1 MRWNLFRR
9 ADSADASDS
18 SFETTV
24 VDDVAAARMAQA
36 PAGDGAVA
44 GDGTL
49 SPGSPDA
56 SDAAAAPPPAPVVA
70 GIGTGMESESIG
82 HVGRYALKSVLG
94 KGGLGTVYNAWD
106 PLLSRT
112 VALKT
117 LHIDADP
124 AARESLDAM
133 FLNEARAAAGLS
145 HPHIVTVFDAG
156 PSDTGVYI
164 AMERLQGQDL
174 RHLLLQGVRPGP
186 VEAAQVVRR
195 VADALAYAHRKG
207 VVHCDVKPANIFMTG
222 RMHPKVLDFGI
233 ARVAH
238 RDVPALEGMAAG
250 SPYYLAPEQMDGRSV
265 DRRSDVYS
273 LGVVL
278 YELLVGKKPFDGK
291 SLEEIMDAVKNAE
304 VVPAHRVSPK
314 IPLGLSVIAGRAME
328 RDPNQRYPSA
338 RHLSMELRHWVDSAE
353 ARALRNEARGTPAP
367 ASPKVGKVLKF
378 GLLALAFVA
387 VVGGLVWLKVGTS
400 PAELAVV
407 PPVVAPVHA
416 PAPAPA
422 PSVAIA
428 AAAQAAEEAAAKASA
443 AAAASA
449 AAQASA
455 ASASMALDTGAGTAP
470 VAASA
475 PAAPVAEAKASA
487 PAVIS
492 KAEAARRRKAA
503 AVATMTEGVPIT
515 AVLSEGVVQ
524 LAVSPWGQV
533 EVDGKPMGTSPPL
546 TRLTLSSGSHT
557 ITVRNTDFPAYTTSV
572 TVDGETPVTLRHR
585 FGP

>member
-9 ADSADASDS
+9 ADLADASDS

-24 VDDVAAARMAQA
+24 VDDVAAARMAQG
-36 PAGDGAVA
+36 PATESAV
-44 GDGTL
+44 G
-49 SPGSPDA
+49 
-56 SDAAAAPPPAPVVA
+56 PPPAPVLA
-70 GIGTGMESESIG
+70 GIGTGIDSESIG
-82 HVGRYALKSVLG
+82 HVGRYALKTILG
-94 KGGLGTVYNAWD
+94 KGGLGTVYAAWD

-124 AARESLDAM
+124 AARESLDAL

-174 RHLLLQGVRPGP
+174 RHLLQQGVRPGP
-186 VEAAQVVRR
+186 IEAAQVVRR

-238 RDVPALEGMAAG
+238 RDVPALEGMVAG
-250 SPYYLAPEQMDGRSV
+250 SPFYLAPEQMDGRSV

-278 YELLVGKKPFDGK
+278 YELLVGKKPFEGK
-291 SLEEIMDAVKNAE
+291 SLEEITTAVKTAE
-304 VVPAHRVSPK
+304 VVPAHRMSPK
-314 IPLGLSVIAGRAME
+314 IPLGLSVIAGRAMA
-328 RDPNQRYPSA
+328 RDPDQRYPSA

-353 ARALRNEARGTPAP
+353 ARALRNEARGTPNPTSATKKIARVAVP
-367 ASPKVGKVLKF
+367 LAAVAAIAGGLAWMKF
-378 GLLALAFVA
+378 G
-387 VVGGLVWLKVGTS
+387 GTS
-400 PAELAVV
+400 SDVAAAPGASAPTPVRVAAVAPLAVTI
-407 PPVVAPVHA
+407 AP
-416 PAPAPA
+416 
-422 PSVAIA
+422 A
-428 AAAQAAEEAAAKASA
+428 AAAAEET

-449 AAQASA
+449 AAATSA
-455 ASASMALDTGAGTAP
+455 AASSAVALDPNAVT
-470 VAASA
+470 A
-475 PAAPVAEAKASA
+475 PAASGAVADTAAAKSA
-487 PAVIS
+487 ERIVVS
-492 KAEAARRRKAA
+492 KAEAARRRKAM
-503 AVATMTEGVPIT
+503 AVATVTGGAQSS
-515 AVLSEGVVQ
+515 AVLAEGVVQ

-533 EVDGKPMGTSPPL
+533 EVDGKTMGTSPPL
-546 TRLTLSSGSHT
+546 TRLTLSAGSHT
-557 ITVRNTDFPAYTTSV
+557 ITVRNTDFPAYTT
-572 TVDGETPVTLRHR
+572 TIAIDGESPVTLRHR

>member
-1 MRWNLFRR
+1 MRWNPFRR
-9 ADSADASDS
+9 ADSPDASDS

-36 PAGDGAVA
+36 PEGAVA
-44 GDGTL
+44 
-49 SPGSPDA
+49 PA
-56 SDAAAAPPPAPVVA
+56 PAPVVA

-82 HVGRYALKSVLG
+82 HVGRYALKSILG
-94 KGGLGTVYNAWD
+94 KGGLGTVYAAWD

-124 AARESLDAM
+124 AARESLDAL

-186 VEAAQVVRR
+186 IEAAQVVRR

-238 RDVPALEGMAAG
+238 RDVPALEGVAAG
-250 SPYYLAPEQMDGRSV
+250 SPFYLAPEQMDGRSV

-278 YELLVGKKPFDGK
+278 YELLVGKKPFEGK
-291 SLEEIMDAVKNAE
+291 SLEEIMTAVKTAE

-314 IPLGLSVIAGRAME
+314 IPLGLSVIAGRAMA
-328 RDPNQRYPSA
+328 RDPDQRYPSA

-353 ARALRNEARGTPAP
+353 ARALRNEARGTPVAMP
-367 ASPKVGKVLKF
+367 PGQRFLRL
-378 GLLALAFVA
+378 GLPLLAFVA
-387 VVGGLVWLKVGTS
+387 VAGGLAWLKFGTS
-400 PAELAVV
+400 PAEIAVV
-407 PPVVAPVHA
+407 PPAASA
-416 PAPAPA
+416 PAHVAAAAPT
-422 PSVAIA
+422 VAIA
-428 AAAQAAEEAAAKASA
+428 SVAAAAEE

-449 AAQASA
+449 AASASA
-455 ASASMALDTGAGTAP
+455 GASSAMALDTGNGTTPTA
-470 VAASA
+470 VAAA
-475 PAAPVAEAKASA
+475 PAAAPSA
-487 PAVIS
+487 PAVVS
-492 KAEAARRRKAA
+492 KAEAARRRKAM
-503 AVATMTEGVPIT
+503 AVATLTEGVPIS

-533 EVDGKPMGTSPPL
+533 EVDGKPMGISPPL
-546 TRLTLSSGSHT
+546 TRLTLTSGNHT
-557 ITVRNTDFPAYTTSV
+557 ITVRNTDFPAYTATV
-572 TVDGETPVTLRHR
+572 TVDGESPVTLRHR

>member
-9 ADSADASDS
+9 SDASDASDS

-24 VDDVAAARMAQA
+24 VDDVAAARLAAQGPA
-36 PAGDGAVA
+36 PEGPAENV
-44 GDGTL
+44 
-49 SPGSPDA
+49 
-56 SDAAAAPPPAPVVA
+56 AAPPPAPVVA
-70 GIGTGMESESIG
+70 GVGTGMESESIG
-82 HVGRYALKSVLG
+82 HVGRYALKSILG

-174 RHLLLQGVRPGP
+174 RHLLQQGVRPGP

-278 YELLVGKKPFDGK
+278 YELLVGKKPFEGG
-291 SLEEIMDAVKNAE
+291 SLEEIMTAVKTAE

-314 IPLGLSVIAGRAME
+314 VPLGLSVIASRAMS
-328 RDPNQRYPSA
+328 RDPDQRYPSA

-353 ARALRNEARGTPAP
+353 ARALRSEARGTAAPEPAGN
-367 ASPKVGKVLKF
+367 KLLKIA
-378 GLLALAFVA
+378 LPALAFVV
-387 VVGGLVWLKVGTS
+387 VVGGLLWLKFGTS
-400 PAELAVV
+400 PAELVAA
-407 PPVVAPVHA
+407 PAAAPVRA
-416 PAPAPA
+416 PAAA
-422 PSVAIA
+422 PSAVSIAEVAR
-428 AAAQAAEEAAAKASA
+428 AAEEAAAQASAAQA

-449 AAQASA
+449 AAASA
-455 ASASMALDTGAGTAP
+455 AAAAATVAAAPVAAASAAMVLDTGAAP
-470 VAASA
+470 VAGPASV
-475 PAAPVAEAKASA
+475 AAAAADAK
-487 PAVIS
+487 PAVVS

-503 AVATMTEGVPIT
+503 AVATLTEGVPIK
-515 AVLSEGVVQ
+515 AVLAEGVVQ
-524 LAVSPWGQV
+524 LALTPWGQV
-533 EVDGKPMGTSPPL
+533 EVDGKPMGISPPL
-546 TRLTLSSGSHT
+546 TRLTLSSGTHT
-557 ITVRNTDFPAYTTSV
+557 ITVRNTDFPAYTTTV
-572 TVDGETPVTLRHR
+572 TVDGESPVTLRHR

>member
-9 ADSADASDS
+9 ADVADASDS

-36 PAGDGAVA
+36 QLPEGVV
-44 GDGTL
+44 
-49 SPGSPDA
+49 
-56 SDAAAAPPPAPVVA
+56 APPPAPVLTGVGA
-70 GIGTGMESESIG
+70 GIESESIG
-82 HVGRYALKSVLG
+82 HVGRYALKTILG
-94 KGGLGTVYNAWD
+94 KGGLGTVYAAWD

-124 AARESLDAM
+124 AAREALDAL

-186 VEAAQVVRR
+186 IEAAQVVRR

-238 RDVPALEGMAAG
+238 RDVPALEGAMAG

-278 YELLVGKKPFDGK
+278 YELLVGKKPFEGK
-291 SLEEIMDAVKNAE
+291 SLEEITTAVKNAE

-314 IPLGLSVIAGRAME
+314 IPLGLSVIAGRAMA
-328 RDPNQRYPSA
+328 RDPDQRYPSA

-353 ARALRNEARGTPAP
+353 ARALRNESRGAAAAASPGRKIARIAVPLAGLAVIAAGAAWLKLGGTSTDVAAAP
-367 ASPKVGKVLKF
+367 AAS
-378 GLLALAFVA
+378 
-387 VVGGLVWLKVGTS
+387 
-400 PAELAVV
+400 
-407 PPVVAPVHA
+407 APVPVRVA
-416 PAPAPA
+416 AAA
-422 PSVAIA
+422 PSAVAIA
-428 AAAQAAEEAAAKASA
+428 ASAAAAEEA

-449 AAQASA
+449 AATQA
-455 ASASMALDTGAGTAP
+455 G
-470 VAASA
+470 ASA
-475 PAAPVAEAKASA
+475 PAALDVAAVSASA
-487 PAVIS
+487 AAPAASPATPAVADAVPPKTVVS
-492 KAEAARRRKAA
+492 KAEAARRRKAM
-503 AVATMTEGVPIT
+503 AVASVTEGVPIS
-515 AVLSEGVVQ
+515 AVLAEGVVQ

-533 EVDGKPMGTSPPL
+533 EVDGKPMGISPPL
-546 TRLTLSSGSHT
+546 TRLTLTSGNHT
-557 ITVRNTDFPAYTTSV
+557 ITVRNTDFPAYTTTV
-572 TVDGETPVTLRHR
+572 TVDGESPVTLRHR

>member
-1 MRWNLFRR
+1 MRWNPFRR
-9 ADSADASDS
+9 ADSPDASDS

-24 VDDVAAARMAQA
+24 VDDVAAARMATQGQA
-36 PAGDGAVA
+36 PEG
-44 GDGTL
+44 
-49 SPGSPDA
+49 
-56 SDAAAAPPPAPVVA
+56 AAAPPPAPVLPGV
-70 GIGTGMESESIG
+70 GTGIESESIG
-82 HVGRYALKSVLG
+82 HVGRYALKTILG
-94 KGGLGTVYNAWD
+94 KGGLGTVYAAWD

-124 AARESLDAM
+124 AARESLDAL

-186 VEAAQVVRR
+186 IEAAQVVRR

-238 RDVPALEGMAAG
+238 RDVPALEGVAAG
-250 SPYYLAPEQMDGRSV
+250 SPFYLAPEQMDGRSV

-278 YELLVGKKPFDGK
+278 YELLVGKKPFEGK
-291 SLEEIMDAVKNAE
+291 SLEEIMTAVKTAE

-314 IPLGLSVIAGRAME
+314 IPLGLSVIAGRAMA
-328 RDPNQRYPSA
+328 RDPDQRYPSA

-353 ARALRNEARGTPAP
+353 ARALRNEARGTPAATP
-367 ASPKVGKVLKF
+367 PGRRFLRL
-378 GLLALAFVA
+378 GLPLLAFVA
-387 VVGGLVWLKVGTS
+387 VAGGLAWLKFGTS
-400 PAELAVV
+400 PAEVAAV
-407 PPVVAPVHA
+407 PPAASA
-416 PAPAPA
+416 PAVARVAAAA

-428 AAAQAAEEAAAKASA
+428 PAAAAAEE

-449 AAQASA
+449 AAASA
-455 ASASMALDTGAGTAP
+455 RASSAMAPATGNGSSPAA
-470 VAASA
+470 VAATPAVA
-475 PAAPVAEAKASA
+475 PSA
-487 PAVIS
+487 PAVVS
-492 KAEAARRRKAA
+492 KAEAARRRKAM
-503 AVATMTEGVPIT
+503 AVATLTGGVPIS

-533 EVDGKPMGTSPPL
+533 EVDGKPMGISPPL
-546 TRLTLSSGSHT
+546 TRLTLTSGNHT
-557 ITVRNTDFPAYTTSV
+557 VTVRNTDFPAYTTTV
-572 TVDGETPVTLRHR
+572 TVDGESPVTLRHR

>member
-9 ADSADASDS
+9 AETTDASDS

-24 VDDVAAARMAQA
+24 VDDAAAARLAQTQSA
-36 PAGDGAVA
+36 DGMV
-44 GDGTL
+44 
-49 SPGSPDA
+49 
-56 SDAAAAPPPAPVVA
+56 APPPAPVLA
-70 GIGTGMESESIG
+70 GLGAALESESIG
-82 HVGRYALKSVLG
+82 HVGRYALKTILG
-94 KGGLGTVYNAWD
+94 KGGLGTVYAAWD

-124 AARESLDAM
+124 AARETLDAL

-156 PSDTGVYI
+156 PSETGVYI

-238 RDVPALEGMAAG
+238 RDVPALEGMMAG

-278 YELLVGKKPFDGK
+278 YELLVGKKPFEGT
-291 SLEEIMDAVKNAE
+291 SLEAITAAVKAGDA
-304 VVPAHRVSPK
+304 VPAHRVSPK
-314 IPLGLSVIAGRAME
+314 IPLGLSVIAGRAMAH
-328 RDPNQRYPSA
+328 DPDQRYPSA

-353 ARALRNEARGTPAP
+353 ARALRNDARAPIAAP
-367 ASPKVGKVLKF
+367 AGNRFLRLGLPMIAVAVAVIGGALAWMKF
-378 GLLALAFVA
+378 GATAPEA
-387 VVGGLVWLKVGTS
+387 
-400 PAELAVV
+400 
-407 PPVVAPVHA
+407 VAPAQAASA
-416 PAPAPA
+416 PEPVRVAAA
-422 PSVAIA
+422 TPSAVSIA
-428 AAAQAAEEAAAKASA
+428 AAAAAAEEA

-449 AAQASA
+449 AAAQSTATSA
-455 ASASMALDTGAGTAP
+455 TAAPNTP
-470 VAASA
+470 VAIAPAASA
-475 PAAPVAEAKASA
+475 PASESAAAATTLTTNTAAVAPSDAAS
-487 PAVIS
+487 VGKTVVS
-492 KAEAARRRKAA
+492 KAEAARRRKAMAIA
-503 AVATMTEGVPIT
+503 AVSSGVPMT
-515 AVLSEGVVQ
+515 AVLAEGVVQ

-533 EVDGKPMGTSPPL
+533 EVDGKPMGISPPL
-546 TRLTLSSGSHT
+546 TRLTLSSGRHT
-557 ITVRNTDFPAYTTSV
+557 ITVRNTDFPAYMATV
-572 TVDGETPVTLRHR
+572 TVDGESPVTLRHR

>member
-9 ADSADASDS
+9 ADSAGASDS
-18 SFETTV
+18 NFETTV
-24 VDDVAAARMAQA
+24 VDDAATARLAQGT
-36 PAGDGAVA
+36 PAETEGETTV
-44 GDGTL
+44 
-49 SPGSPDA
+49 
-56 SDAAAAPPPAPVVA
+56 APPPPVLA
-70 GIGTGMESESIG
+70 GIGPGMEGESIG

-117 LHIDADP
+117 LHIDSDP
-124 AARESLDAM
+124 ASRESLDAM

-156 PSDTGVYI
+156 PSDSGVYI

-186 VEAAQVVRR
+186 IEAAQVVRR

-238 RDVPALEGMAAG
+238 RDVPALDGVIAG
-250 SPYYLAPEQMDGRSV
+250 SPYYLAPEQIDGRSV

-278 YELLVGKKPFDGK
+278 YELLVGKKPFEGK
-291 SLEEIMDAVKNAE
+291 SLEEITAAVKAGDA
-304 VVPAHRVSPK
+304 VPAHRVSPK
-314 IPLGLSVIAGRAME
+314 IPLGLSVIASRAMAA
-328 RDPNQRYPSA
+328 DPDQRYPSA

-353 ARALRNEARGTPAP
+353 ARALKDEARGVAAQAP
-367 ASPKVGKVLKF
+367 ARNPLLRVGLPLLGFLAVIGVLAWLKF
-378 GLLALAFVA
+378 
-387 VVGGLVWLKVGTS
+387 GTS
-400 PAELAVV
+400 PAELAAT
-407 PPVVAPVHA
+407 PPPPSAAAPVRTAAATPSAVTIA
-416 PAPAPA
+416 PAA
-422 PSVAIA
+422 V
-428 AAAQAAEEAAAKASA
+428 AAEEAAARASAAMAAPTASA
-443 AAAASA
+443 AAVADAGTA
-449 AAQASA
+449 AATGAPA
-455 ASASMALDTGAGTAP
+455 ADASASRP
-470 VAASA
+470 V
-475 PAAPVAEAKASA
+475 V
-487 PAVIS
+487 VS

-503 AVATMTEGVPIT
+503 AVASVTEGVPIT
-515 AVLSEGVVQ
+515 AVLAEGVVQ
-524 LAVSPWGQV
+524 LAISPWGQV
-533 EVDGKPMGTSPPL
+533 EVDGKPMGISPPL
-546 TRLTLSSGSHT
+546 TRLTLNSGNHT
-557 ITVRNTDFPAYTTSV
+557 ITVRNTDFPAYTQTV
-572 TVDGETPVTLRHR
+572 TVDGESPVTLRHR

>member
-9 ADSADASDS
+9 ADSAGASDS
-18 SFETTV
+18 NFETTV
-24 VDDVAAARMAQA
+24 VDDAGNARLAQGNAAETE
-36 PAGDGAVA
+36 GEV
-44 GDGTL
+44 TV
-49 SPGSPDA
+49 
-56 SDAAAAPPPAPVVA
+56 APPPPVLA
-70 GIGTGMESESIG
+70 GIGPGMEGESIG

-117 LHIDADP
+117 LHIDSDP
-124 AARESLDAM
+124 ASRESLDAM

-156 PSDTGVYI
+156 PSDSGVYI

-186 VEAAQVVRR
+186 IEAAQVVRR

-238 RDVPALEGMAAG
+238 RDVPALEGVVAG
-250 SPYYLAPEQMDGRSV
+250 SPYYLAPEQVDGRSV

-278 YELLVGKKPFDGK
+278 YELLVGKKPFEGK
-291 SLEEIMDAVKNAE
+291 SLEEITAAVKAGDA
-304 VVPAHRVSPK
+304 VPAHRVSSK
-314 IPLGLSVIAGRAME
+314 IPLGLSVIASRAMAA
-328 RDPNQRYPSA
+328 DPDQRYPSA

-353 ARALRNEARGTPAP
+353 ARALRDEARGVSAPAP
-367 ASPKVGKVLKF
+367 ARNPWLRIALPLIGFAAVIGALAWLKF
-378 GLLALAFVA
+378 
-387 VVGGLVWLKVGTS
+387 GTS
-400 PAELAVV
+400 PAELAAT
-407 PPVVAPVHA
+407 PPASGATAPVNVA
-416 PAPAPA
+416 AAT
-422 PSVAIA
+422 PSAVAIA
-428 AAAQAAEEAAAKASA
+428 PAAAAAEEAAARASAGAAPAAAAPASA
-443 AAAASA
+443 AVAADTGSATAADTAASK
-449 AAQASA
+449 
-455 ASASMALDTGAGTAP
+455 P
-470 VAASA
+470 V
-475 PAAPVAEAKASA
+475 
-487 PAVIS
+487 VIS

-503 AVATMTEGVPIT
+503 AVASVTEGVPIT

-524 LAVSPWGQV
+524 LAISPWGQV
-533 EVDGKPMGTSPPL
+533 EVDGKPMGISPPL
-546 TRLTLSSGSHT
+546 TRLTLNSGNHT
-557 ITVRNTDFPAYTTSV
+557 ITVRNTDFPAYTQTV
-572 TVDGETPVTLRHR
+572 TVDGESPVTLRHR

>member
-24 VDDVAAARMAQA
+24 VDDVAAARMAQG
-36 PAGDGAVA
+36 PVTESAV
-44 GDGTL
+44 
-49 SPGSPDA
+49 
-56 SDAAAAPPPAPVVA
+56 APPPVPVLA
-70 GIGTGMESESIG
+70 GIGTGIESESIG
-82 HVGRYALKSVLG
+82 HVGRYALKTILG
-94 KGGLGTVYNAWD
+94 KGGLGTVYAAWD

-124 AARESLDAM
+124 AARESLDAL

-186 VEAAQVVRR
+186 IEAAQVVRR

-238 RDVPALEGMAAG
+238 RDVPALEGVVAG
-250 SPYYLAPEQMDGRSV
+250 SPFYLAPEQMDGRSV

-278 YELLVGKKPFDGK
+278 YELLVGKKPFEGK
-291 SLEEIMDAVKNAE
+291 SLDEITTAVKTAE

-314 IPLGLSVIAGRAME
+314 IPLGLSVIAGRAMA
-328 RDPNQRYPSA
+328 RDPDQRYPSA

-353 ARALRNEARGTPAP
+353 ARALRNEARGTPNPTSATKKIARVAVP
-367 ASPKVGKVLKF
+367 LAAIAVIAGGVAWMKF
-378 GLLALAFVA
+378 GGAQ
-387 VVGGLVWLKVGTS
+387 S
-400 PAELAVV
+400 D
-407 PPVVAPVHA
+407 
-416 PAPAPA
+416 
-422 PSVAIA
+422 VAIA
-428 AAAQAAEEAAAKASA
+428 APAANAPAPVRVAAVAPAAVVIAPAAAAAEEA

-449 AAQASA
+449 AAAS
-455 ASASMALDTGAGTAP
+455 
-470 VAASA
+470 VAASSALALDPNAAPA
-475 PAAPVAEAKASA
+475 PAASGAAADAAAAKSAERI
-487 PAVIS
+487 VVS
-492 KAEAARRRKAA
+492 KAEAARRRKAMA
-503 AVATMTEGVPIT
+503 LATVTGGAPT
-515 AVLSEGVVQ
+515 SAVLAEGVVQ

-533 EVDGKPMGTSPPL
+533 EVDGKTMGTSPPL
-546 TRLTLSSGSHT
+546 TRLTLSAGNHT
-557 ITVRNTDFPAYTTSV
+557 VTVRNTDFPAYTT
-572 TVDGETPVTLRHR
+572 TIAVDGESPITLRHR

>member
-9 ADSADASDS
+9 ADTTDASDS

-24 VDDVAAARMAQA
+24 VDDAAAARLAQTQSSE
-36 PAGDGAVA
+36 GVVG
-44 GDGTL
+44 
-49 SPGSPDA
+49 
-56 SDAAAAPPPAPVVA
+56 PPPAPVLA
-70 GIGTGMESESIG
+70 GIGPAIESESIG
-82 HVGRYALKSVLG
+82 HVGRYALKTILG
-94 KGGLGTVYNAWD
+94 KGGLGTVYAAWD

-124 AARESLDAM
+124 AARETLDAL

-174 RHLLLQGVRPGP
+174 RHLLQQGVRPGP

-238 RDVPALEGMAAG
+238 RDVPALEGVMAG

-278 YELLVGKKPFDGK
+278 YELLVGKKPFEGS
-291 SLEEIMDAVKNAE
+291 SLEEITAAVKAGE

-314 IPLGLSVIAGRAME
+314 IPLGLSVIAGRAMA
-328 RDPNQRYPSA
+328 RDPDQRYPSA

-353 ARALRNEARGTPAP
+353 ARALRNDTRAPAASPVGRKIVRVAVPLATLAVVAGALAWMKLASTSSDVAATPAP
-367 ASPKVGKVLKF
+367 AS
-378 GLLALAFVA
+378 
-387 VVGGLVWLKVGTS
+387 
-400 PAELAVV
+400 
-407 PPVVAPVHA
+407 APVR
-416 PAPAPA
+416 
-422 PSVAIA
+422 VA
-428 AAAQAAEEAAAKASA
+428 AAAPSPVGIAASAAAAEEA

-449 AAQASA
+449 AGQSATAGAAIAVDNGSTAPA
-455 ASASMALDTGAGTAP
+455 ASAGIGATAPGASATSAGTAASGD
-470 VAASA
+470 VAGGKT
-475 PAAPVAEAKASA
+475 V
-487 PAVIS
+487 VS
-492 KAEAARRRKAA
+492 KAEAARRRKAM
-503 AVATMTEGVPIT
+503 AVATVTGGAPMS
-515 AVLSEGVVQ
+515 AVLAEGVVQ

-533 EVDGKPMGTSPPL
+533 EVDGKPMGISPPL

-557 ITVRNTDFPAYTTSV
+557 ITVRNTDFPAYMATV
-572 TVDGETPVTLRHR
+572 TVDGESPVTLRHR

>member
-24 VDDVAAARMAQA
+24 VDDVAAARMAAQGAAPDGVAEFPADPA
-36 PAGDGAVA
+36 PA
-44 GDGTL
+44 
-49 SPGSPDA
+49 
-56 SDAAAAPPPAPVVA
+56 PAPVVA

-174 RHLLLQGVRPGP
+174 RHLLQQGVRPGP

-238 RDVPALEGMAAG
+238 RDVPALDGVAAG
-250 SPYYLAPEQMDGRSV
+250 SPYYLAPEQIDGRSV

-278 YELLVGKKPFDGK
+278 YELLVGKKPFEGK
-291 SLEEIMDAVKNAE
+291 SLEEIMAAVKAAD

-314 IPLGLSVIAGRAME
+314 IPLGLSVIAGRAMA
-328 RDPNQRYPSA
+328 RDPDQRYPSA
-338 RHLSMELRHWVDSAE
+338 RHLSMELRHWIDSAE
-353 ARALRNEARGTPAP
+353 ARALRNDARGAATPGSAG
-367 ASPKVGKVLKF
+367 SLILKF
-378 GLLALAFVA
+378 GLPALAFLA
-387 VVGGLVWLKVGTS
+387 VVGGLAWLKFGTS
-400 PAELAVV
+400 PTELAVAAPAVV
-407 PPVVAPVHA
+407 PPAHVAA
-416 PAPAPA
+416 AA

-428 AAAQAAEEAAAKASA
+428 PAAQAAEEAAARASAAEA
-443 AAAASA
+443 AAAASTA
-449 AAQASA
+449 ASAATPASA
-455 ASASMALDTGAGTAP
+455 ASAQDTAATG
-470 VAASA
+470 ASA
-475 PAAPVAEAKASA
+475 PAVAEAKASA

-492 KAEAARRRKAA
+492 KAEAARRRKAL
-503 AVATMTEGVPIT
+503 AVASITEGLPIS

-533 EVDGKPMGTSPPL
+533 EVDGKPMGISPPL

-557 ITVRNTDFPAYTTSV
+557 ITVRNTDFPAYTTTV
-572 TVDGETPVTLRHR
+572 TVDGESPVTLRHR

>member
-9 ADSADASDS
+9 PDVADASDS

-36 PAGDGAVA
+36 QSPEGAV
-44 GDGTL
+44 
-49 SPGSPDA
+49 
-56 SDAAAAPPPAPVVA
+56 APPPAPVLTGV
-70 GIGTGMESESIG
+70 GTGIESESIG
-82 HVGRYALKSVLG
+82 HVGRYALKTILG
-94 KGGLGTVYNAWD
+94 KGGLGTVYAAWD

-124 AARESLDAM
+124 SAREALDAL

-186 VEAAQVVRR
+186 IEAAQVVRR

-238 RDVPALEGMAAG
+238 RDVPALEGAMAG

-278 YELLVGKKPFDGK
+278 YELLVGKKPFEGR
-291 SLEEIMDAVKNAE
+291 SLEEITTAVKSAE

-314 IPLGLSVIAGRAME
+314 IPLGLSVIAGRAMA
-328 RDPNQRYPSA
+328 RDPDQRYPSA

-353 ARALRNEARGTPAP
+353 ARALRNESRGVPAAASSGRKIARIAVP
-367 ASPKVGKVLKF
+367 
-378 GLLALAFVA
+378 LA
-387 VVGGLVWLKVGTS
+387 G
-400 PAELAVV
+400 LAVV
-407 PPVVAPVHA
+407 AAGAAWLRPGATSADIAAAPAASAAPVRVAAAA
-416 PAPAPA
+416 PPA
-422 PSVAIA
+422 VAIA
-428 AAAQAAEEAAAKASA
+428 PSAAAAEEA

-449 AAQASA
+449 AAGAQAGSGVPAALDLAAASA
-455 ASASMALDTGAGTAP
+455 A
-470 VAASA
+470 A
-475 PAAPVAEAKASA
+475 PAASPAM
-487 PAVIS
+487 PAVADAVVTKTVVS
-492 KAEAARRRKAA
+492 KAEAARRRKAMA
-503 AVATMTEGVPIT
+503 LASVSEGVPIS
-515 AVLSEGVVQ
+515 AVLAEGVVQ
-524 LAVSPWGQV
+524 LALSPWGQV
-533 EVDGKPMGTSPPL
+533 EVDGKPMGISPPL
-546 TRLTLSSGSHT
+546 TRLTLTSGNHT
-557 ITVRNTDFPAYTTSV
+557 ITVRNTDFPAYTATV
-572 TVDGETPVTLRHR
+572 TVDGESPVTLRHR

>member
-1 MRWNLFRR
+1 MRWNIFRR

-24 VDDVAAARMAQA
+24 VDDVAAARMGQGPA
-36 PAGDGAVA
+36 PEDVV
-44 GDGTL
+44 
-49 SPGSPDA
+49 P
-56 SDAAAAPPPAPVVA
+56 PPPAPVFA
-70 GIGTGMESESIG
+70 GIGTGTESESIG
-82 HVGRYALKSVLG
+82 HVGRYALKTILG
-94 KGGLGTVYNAWD
+94 KGGLGTVYAAWD

-112 VALKT
+112 VAVKT

-124 AARESLDAM
+124 AARESLDAL

-186 VEAAQVVRR
+186 IEAAQVVRR

-238 RDVPALEGMAAG
+238 RDVPALEGVAAG
-250 SPYYLAPEQMDGRSV
+250 SPFYLAPEQMDGRSV

-278 YELLVGKKPFDGK
+278 YELLVGKKPFEGK
-291 SLEEIMDAVKNAE
+291 TLDEIITAVKTAE
-304 VVPAHRVSPK
+304 VVPAHRVSSK
-314 IPLGLSVIAGRAME
+314 IPLGLSVIAGRAMA
-328 RDPNQRYPSA
+328 RDPDQRYPSA

-353 ARALRNEARGTPAP
+353 ARALRNEARGTPVATTTGK
-367 ASPKVGKVLKF
+367 KVARVAVP
-378 GLLALAFVA
+378 LAAFAV
-387 VVGGLVWLKVGTS
+387 VVGGLLWLKLGAAPSDV
-400 PAELAVV
+400 AVV
-407 PPVVAPVHA
+407 PPAASAAVPVRVAAVAPSAVAVA
-416 PAPAPA
+416 PA
-422 PSVAIA
+422 A
-428 AAAQAAEEAAAKASA
+428 AAAEEAAAASA
-443 AAAASA
+443 ALAASA
-449 AAQASA
+449 
-455 ASASMALDTGAGTAP
+455 

-475 PAAPVAEAKASA
+475 PASSTLTLDRVAAPVAAAGTPEGRTT
-487 PAVIS
+487 PLAVVS
-492 KAEAARRRKAA
+492 KAEAARRRKAMA
-503 AVATMTEGVPIT
+503 LATVSEGVPIS
-515 AVLSEGVVQ
+515 AVLAEGVVQ
-524 LAVSPWGQV
+524 LALSPWGQV
-533 EVDGKPMGTSPPL
+533 EVDGKPMGISPPL
-546 TRLTLSSGSHT
+546 TRLTLASGNHT
-557 ITVRNTDFPAYTTSV
+557 ITVRNTDFPAYTTTV
-572 TVDGETPVTLRHR
+572 TVDGESPVTLRHR

>member
-9 ADSADASDS
+9 ADSAGASDS
-18 SFETTV
+18 NFETTV
-24 VDDVAAARMAQA
+24 VDDAASARLAQGNA
-36 PAGDGAVA
+36 AEV
-44 GDGTL
+44 
-49 SPGSPDA
+49 PGEEPGEITV
-56 SDAAAAPPPAPVVA
+56 APPPPVLA
-70 GIGTGMESESIG
+70 GIGPGMEGESIG

-117 LHIDADP
+117 LHIDSDP
-124 AARESLDAM
+124 ASRESLDAM

-156 PSDTGVYI
+156 PSDSGVYI

-186 VEAAQVVRR
+186 IEAAQVVRR

-238 RDVPALEGMAAG
+238 RDVPALEGAVAG
-250 SPYYLAPEQMDGRSV
+250 SPYYLAPEQVDGRSV

-278 YELLVGKKPFDGK
+278 YELLVGKKPFEGK
-291 SLEEIMDAVKNAE
+291 SLEEITAAVKAGDAA
-304 VVPAHRVSPK
+304 PAHRVSPK
-314 IPLGLSVIAGRAME
+314 IPLGLSVIASRAMAA
-328 RDPNQRYPSA
+328 DPDQRYPSA

-353 ARALRNEARGTPAP
+353 ARALKDEARGVAAPTPAKNQLLRIGLP
-367 ASPKVGKVLKF
+367 LLGFVVVLGALGWLKF
-378 GLLALAFVA
+378 
-387 VVGGLVWLKVGTS
+387 GTS
-400 PAELAVV
+400 PAELAGT
-407 PPVVAPVHA
+407 PPAASA
-416 PAPAPA
+416 PAP
-422 PSVAIA
+422 VNVA
-428 AAAQAAEEAAAKASA
+428 AAAPSAVSISPAAVAAEEAAARASA
-443 AAAASA
+443 AAASA
-449 AAQASA
+449 TAA
-455 ASASMALDTGAGTAP
+455 L
-470 VAASA
+470 AASA
-475 PAAPVAEAKASA
+475 PVVAEAGSAATAGDANGASA
-487 PAVIS
+487 ADAAASKPTVIS

-503 AVATMTEGVPIT
+503 AVATVTEGVPIT

-524 LAVSPWGQV
+524 LAISPWGQV
-533 EVDGKPMGTSPPL
+533 EVDGKAMGTSPPL
-546 TRLTLSSGSHT
+546 TRLTLNSGNHT
-557 ITVRNTDFPAYTTSV
+557 ITVRNTDFPAYTQTV
-572 TVDGETPVTLRHR
+572 TVDGESPVTLRHR

>member
-1 MRWNLFRR
+1 MRWNPFRR
-9 ADSADASDS
+9 ADPAAASDS
-18 SFETTV
+18 NFETTV
-24 VDDVAAARMAQA
+24 VDDATAAARPSQ
-36 PAGDGAVA
+36 DGAAESV
-44 GDGTL
+44 GETTV
-49 SPGSPDA
+49 
-56 SDAAAAPPPAPVVA
+56 APPPPVLA
-70 GIGTGMESESIG
+70 GIGPGMEGESIG
-82 HVGRYALKSVLG
+82 HVGRYALKTVLG
-94 KGGLGTVYNAWD
+94 KGGLGTVYAAWD

-156 PSDTGVYI
+156 PSETGVYI

-186 VEAAQVVRR
+186 IEAAQVVRR

-238 RDVPALEGMAAG
+238 RDAPALEGVIAG
-250 SPYYLAPEQMDGRSV
+250 SPYYLAPEQIDGRSV

-278 YELLVGKKPFDGK
+278 YELLVGKKPFEGK
-291 SLEEIMDAVKNAE
+291 SLPEITAAVKAGDA
-304 VVPAHRVSPK
+304 VPAHRVSPK
-314 IPLGLSVIAGRAME
+314 IPLGLSVIASRAMAA
-328 RDPNQRYPSA
+328 DPDQRYPSA

-353 ARALRNEARGTPAP
+353 ARALKDEARGIASQAP
-367 ASPKVGKVLKF
+367 ARNPWLRIGLPLLGFATVVGVLGWLKF
-378 GLLALAFVA
+378 G
-387 VVGGLVWLKVGTS
+387 TS
-400 PAELAVV
+400 PSELATAT
-407 PPVVAPVHA
+407 PP
-416 PAPAPA
+416 
-422 PSVAIA
+422 
-428 AAAQAAEEAAAKASA
+428 
-443 AAAASA
+443 AASA
-449 AAQASA
+449 AAPLQVAAVAPPAVTIAPAAAAAEEVAARASA
-455 ASASMALDTGAGTAP
+455 TAAPAASTATAGAAG
-470 VAASA
+470 SA
-475 PAAPVAEAKASA
+475 PAATTTAAAADAAASR
-487 PAVIS
+487 PAAVS
-492 KAEAARRRKAA
+492 KAEAARRRKAMA
-503 AVATMTEGVPIT
+503 AAGVTDGAPR
-515 AVLSEGVVQ
+515 AAAQAEGVVQ

-546 TRLTLSSGSHT
+546 ARLTLSAGTHT
-557 ITVRNTDFPAYTTSV
+557 VTVRNTDFPDYVQTV
-572 TVDGETPVTLRHR
+572 TVDGENPVTLRHH

>member
-24 VDDVAAARMAQA
+24 VDDVAAARMAQGVA
-36 PAGDGAVA
+36 PEGVV
-44 GDGTL
+44 
-49 SPGSPDA
+49 
-56 SDAAAAPPPAPVVA
+56 APPPAPVLTGV
-70 GIGTGMESESIG
+70 GTGTGIESESIG
-82 HVGRYALKSVLG
+82 HVGRYALKTILG
-94 KGGLGTVYNAWD
+94 KGGLGTVYAAWD

-124 AARESLDAM
+124 AARESLDAL

-186 VEAAQVVRR
+186 IEAAQVVRR

-238 RDVPALEGMAAG
+238 RDVPALEGVVAG

-278 YELLVGKKPFDGK
+278 YELLVGKKPFEGK
-291 SLEEIMDAVKNAE
+291 SLEEITTAVKTGE

-314 IPLGLSVIAGRAME
+314 IPLGLSVIAGRAMA
-328 RDPNQRYPSA
+328 RDPDQRYPSA

-353 ARALRNEARGTPAP
+353 ARALRNEARGTPAAAP
-367 ASPKVGKVLKF
+367 TGQRIARIAVPLAAVALIAGGLAWMKF
-378 GLLALAFVA
+378 GNTSSEVA
-387 VVGGLVWLKVGTS
+387 
-400 PAELAVV
+400 AV
-407 PPVVAPVHA
+407 PPAASA
-416 PAPAPA
+416 PAPVRVATVA
-422 PSVAIA
+422 PSAVTIAPA
-428 AAAQAAEEAAAKASA
+428 AAAAEEA

-449 AAQASA
+449 AAQAGA
-455 ASASMALDTGAGTAP
+455 ASSALALDTGAVP
-470 VAASA
+470 AASA
-475 PAAPVAEAKASA
+475 PAADISKADR
-487 PAVIS
+487 AVVS
-492 KAEAARRRKAA
+492 KAEAARRRKAL
-503 AVATMTEGVPIT
+503 AVATVTEGVPIS

-546 TRLTLSSGSHT
+546 TRLTLTSGNHT
-557 ITVRNTDFPAYTTSV
+557 ITVRNTDFPAYTTTV
-572 TVDGETPVTLRHR
+572 TVDGESPVTLRHR

>member
-9 ADSADASDS
+9 ADSTDASDS

-24 VDDVAAARMAQA
+24 VDDVAAARMAQG
-36 PAGDGAVA
+36 PAHDGAV
-44 GDGTL
+44 
-49 SPGSPDA
+49 
-56 SDAAAAPPPAPVVA
+56 APPPAPVLA
-70 GIGTGMESESIG
+70 GIGTGIESESIG
-82 HVGRYALKSVLG
+82 HVGRYALKTILG
-94 KGGLGTVYNAWD
+94 KGGLGTVYAAWD

-124 AARESLDAM
+124 AARESLDAL

-186 VEAAQVVRR
+186 IEAAQVVRR

-238 RDVPALEGMAAG
+238 RDVPALEGMVAG
-250 SPYYLAPEQMDGRSV
+250 SPFYLAPEQMDGRSV

-278 YELLVGKKPFDGK
+278 YELLVGKKPFEGK
-291 SLEEIMDAVKNAE
+291 SLEEITTAVKTAE

-314 IPLGLSVIAGRAME
+314 IPLGLSVIAGRAMA
-328 RDPNQRYPSA
+328 RDPDQRYPSA

-353 ARALRNEARGTPAP
+353 ARALRNEARGTPNPTPATKTLARVVVPLAAVAVIGGGLAWMKFGGASSDAATAAP
-367 ASPKVGKVLKF
+367 AAS
-378 GLLALAFVA
+378 A
-387 VVGGLVWLKVGTS
+387 
-400 PAELAVV
+400 
-407 PPVVAPVHA
+407 VAPARVA
-416 PAPAPA
+416 AVA
-422 PSVAIA
+422 PSAVAIA
-428 AAAQAAEEAAAKASA
+428 PAAASAEE

-449 AAQASA
+449 AASTAAATTSASASA
-455 ASASMALDTGAGTAP
+455 ATALDTGASAVQG
-470 VAASA
+470 AASA
-475 PAAPVAEAKASA
+475 AADPTTRSAERT
-487 PAVIS
+487 VVS
-492 KAEAARRRKAA
+492 KAEAARRRKAM
-503 AVATMTEGVPIT
+503 AVATVTEGVPRS
-515 AVLSEGVVQ
+515 AVLAEGVVQ

-546 TRLTLSSGSHT
+546 TRLTLSAGNHT
-557 ITVRNTDFPAYTTSV
+557 ITVRNTDFPAYTTTV
-572 TVDGETPVTLRHR
+572 AVDGESPVTLRHR

>member
-9 ADSADASDS
+9 ADSSDASDS

-24 VDDVAAARMAQA
+24 VDDVAAARMAQGAA
-36 PAGDGAVA
+36 PEGVV
-44 GDGTL
+44 
-49 SPGSPDA
+49 
-56 SDAAAAPPPAPVVA
+56 APPPAPVLTGV
-70 GIGTGMESESIG
+70 GTGTGIESESIG
-82 HVGRYALKSVLG
+82 HVGRYALKTILG
-94 KGGLGTVYNAWD
+94 KGGLGTVYAAWD

-124 AARESLDAM
+124 AARESLDAL

-186 VEAAQVVRR
+186 IEAAQVVRR

-238 RDVPALEGMAAG
+238 RDVPALEGVVAG

-278 YELLVGKKPFDGK
+278 YELLVGKKPFEGK
-291 SLEEIMDAVKNAE
+291 SLEEITTAVKTGE

-314 IPLGLSVIAGRAME
+314 IPLGLSVIAGRAMA
-328 RDPNQRYPSA
+328 RDPDQRYPSA

-353 ARALRNEARGTPAP
+353 ARALRNEARGTPVATP
-367 ASPKVGKVLKF
+367 TGQKIARIAVPLAAVALIAGGLAWMKF
-378 GLLALAFVA
+378 GNTASDVA
-387 VVGGLVWLKVGTS
+387 VAP
-400 PAELAVV
+400 PAAS
-407 PPVVAPVHA
+407 A
-416 PAPAPA
+416 PAPVRVAAVA
-422 PSVAIA
+422 PSAVTIAPVAA
-428 AAAQAAEEAAAKASA
+428 AAEEAAASA

-449 AAQASA
+449 SAQAAA
-455 ASASMALDTGAGTAP
+455 ASSALALDTGA
-470 VAASA
+470 SA
-475 PAAPVAEAKASA
+475 PTADISKADRA
-487 PAVIS
+487 IVS
-492 KAEAARRRKAA
+492 KAEAARRRKAL
-503 AVATMTEGVPIT
+503 AVATVTQGVPIS

-546 TRLTLSSGSHT
+546 TRLTLTSGNHT
-557 ITVRNTDFPAYTTSV
+557 ITVRNTDFPAYTTNV
-572 TVDGETPVTLRHR
+572 TVDGESPITLRHR

>member
-9 ADSADASDS
+9 ADSAGASDS
-18 SFETTV
+18 NFETTV
-24 VDDVAAARMAQA
+24 VDDAASARLAQ
-36 PAGDGAVA
+36 
-44 GDGTL
+44 GT
-49 SPGSPDA
+49 
-56 SDAAAAPPPAPVVA
+56 AAETEGEITVAPPPPVLA
-70 GIGTGMESESIG
+70 GIGPGMEGESIG

-117 LHIDADP
+117 LHIDSDP
-124 AARESLDAM
+124 ASRESLDAM

-156 PSDTGVYI
+156 PSDSGVYI

-186 VEAAQVVRR
+186 IEAAQVVRR

-238 RDVPALEGMAAG
+238 RDVPALDGVVAG
-250 SPYYLAPEQMDGRSV
+250 SPYYLAPEQIDGRSV

-278 YELLVGKKPFDGK
+278 YELLVGKKPFEGR
-291 SLEEIMDAVKNAE
+291 SLEEITAAVKAGDA
-304 VVPAHRVSPK
+304 VPAHRVSPK
-314 IPLGLSVIAGRAME
+314 VPLGLSVIASRAMAA
-328 RDPNQRYPSA
+328 DPDQRYPSA

-353 ARALRNEARGTPAP
+353 ARALKDEARGVSAPAP
-367 ASPKVGKVLKF
+367 ARNQLLRI
-378 GLLALAFVA
+378 GLPLLGFVA
-387 VVGGLVWLKVGTS
+387 VIGALAWLKLGTS
-400 PAELAVV
+400 PAELAAT
-407 PPVVAPVHA
+407 PPTASATAPVKVA
-416 PAPAPA
+416 AAA
-422 PSVAIA
+422 PSTVAIA
-428 AAAQAAEEAAAKASA
+428 PAAAAAEEAAARAAALPASA
-443 AAAASA
+443 AVVV
-449 AAQASA
+449 
-455 ASASMALDTGAGTAP
+455 DT
-470 VAASA
+470 ASA
-475 PAAPVAEAKASA
+475 PAAATSTSTAIATTTAPDAAASR

-503 AVATMTEGVPIT
+503 AMASVTGGVPIT
-515 AVLSEGVVQ
+515 AVLPEGVVQ
-524 LAVSPWGQV
+524 LAISPWGQV
-533 EVDGKPMGTSPPL
+533 EVDGKPMGISPPL
-546 TRLTLSSGSHT
+546 TRLTLNSGNHT
-557 ITVRNTDFPAYTTSV
+557 ITVRNTDFPAYTQTV
-572 TVDGETPVTLRHR
+572 TVDGESPVTLRHR

>member
-9 ADSADASDS
+9 TDSVDASDS

-24 VDDVAAARMAQA
+24 VDDVAAARMAQGSA
-36 PAGDGAVA
+36 PEGLV
-44 GDGTL
+44 
-49 SPGSPDA
+49 
-56 SDAAAAPPPAPVVA
+56 APPPAPVLA
-70 GIGTGMESESIG
+70 GIGTGIESESIG
-82 HVGRYALKSVLG
+82 HVGRYALKTILG
-94 KGGLGTVYNAWD
+94 KGGLGTVYAAWD

-124 AARESLDAM
+124 AARESLDAL

-174 RHLLLQGVRPGP
+174 RHLLQQGVRPGP
-186 VEAAQVVRR
+186 IEAAQVVRR

-238 RDVPALEGMAAG
+238 RDVPALDGVVAG
-250 SPYYLAPEQMDGRSV
+250 SPFYLAPEQMDGRSV

-278 YELLVGKKPFDGK
+278 YELLVGKKPFEGRTLD
-291 SLEEIMDAVKNAE
+291 EITTAVKTAD

-314 IPLGLSVIAGRAME
+314 VPLGLSVIAARAMA
-328 RDPNQRYPSA
+328 RDPDQRYPSA

-353 ARALRNEARGTPAP
+353 ARELRNESRGTSAATFGGRKILLVALPLA
-367 ASPKVGKVLKF
+367 AFVVVAGVLAWLKF
-378 GLLALAFVA
+378 GS
-387 VVGGLVWLKVGTS
+387 S
-400 PAELAVV
+400 PSELAVA
-407 PPVVAPVHA
+407 PPAASA
-416 PAPAPA
+416 PAPVRVAAVA
-422 PSVAIA
+422 PSAVAVAIA
-428 AAAQAAEEAAAKASA
+428 PAAAAAEEAEAASA
-443 AAAASA
+443 AAAV
-449 AAQASA
+449 ASA
-455 ASASMALDTGAGTAP
+455 ASAAP
-470 VAASA
+470 LQAAVASSPGRSEPASA
-475 PAAPVAEAKASA
+475 PALVDVRNAAPAA
-487 PAVIS
+487 PAVVS
-492 KAEAARRRKAA
+492 KAEAARRRKAMA
-503 AVATMTEGVPIT
+503 LATVSQGAPMS
-515 AVLSEGVVQ
+515 AVLAEGVVQ

-533 EVDGKPMGTSPPL
+533 EVDGKPMGISPPL
-546 TRLTLSSGSHT
+546 TRLTLASGNHT
-557 ITVRNTDFPAYTTSV
+557 ITVRNTDFPAYTATVS
-572 TVDGETPVTLRHR
+572 VDGESPLTLRHR